1 MRETELRAGKGR
13 QLGRA
18 VALKVFRASS
28 RNFADMLLVP
38 HKTSAEIAADG
49 VAVEGDWSIID
60 NALNLFNV
68 QSYYQQVV
76 KGLIILVAVLARR
89 KPRD

>member
-1 MRETELRAGKGR
+1 VL
-13 QLGRA
+13 
-18 VALKVFRASS
+18 ALTV
-28 RNFADMLLVP
+28 
-38 HKTSAEIAADG
+38 
-49 VAVEGDWSIID
+49 ID

-89 KPRD
+89 KPKD